1 MKINNSIKNNTYFS
15 GRLNVFSINP
25 STGLIET
32 KIVDATSIKAIKTS
46 MLNGEQVNS
55 LIYRTP
61 DGVKKCVSLNVFPN
75 FTEEKLKA
83 YIRKQVL
90 NANKSGNLVDV
101 LL

>member
-1 MKINNSIKNNTYFS
+1 MKISRINNNINFN
-15 GRLNVFSINP
+15 GRINVFSINP

-32 KIVDATSIKAIKTS
+32 KMVDTTSIKAIKTS

-61 DGVKKCVSLNVFPN
+61 NGVKKCVSLNVFPN
-75 FTEEKLKA
+75 FTEDKLKA

-90 NANKSGNLVDV
+90 NADKSGNLVDV

>member
-1 MKINNSIKNNTYFS
+1 MKINRINNNINFN
-15 GRLNVFSINP
+15 GRINVFSINP

-32 KIVDATSIKAIKTS
+32 KMVDTTSIKAIKTS

-61 DGVKKCVSLNVFPN
+61 NGVKKCVSLNVFPN
-75 FTEEKLKA
+75 FTEDKLKA

-90 NANKSGNLVDV
+90 NADKSGNLVDV

>member
-1 MKINNSIKNNTYFS
+1 MKINRINNNINFN

-32 KIVDATSIKAIKTS
+32 KMVDTTSIKAIKTS

-61 DGVKKCVSLNVFPN
+61 DGVKKCVSLNIFHD
-75 FTEEKLKA
+75 FTEDKLKN
-83 YIRKQVL
+83 YIRKQVV
-90 NANKSGNLVDV
+90 NANKSGNVVDV

>member
-1 MKINNSIKNNTYFS
+1 MKINNSINNSIYFS
-15 GRLNVFSINP
+15 GRLSVFSVNP
-25 STGLIET
+25 TSGFIET
-32 KIVDATSIKAIKTS
+32 KIVDTSSIKAIKTS

-75 FTEEKLKA
+75 FTEDKLKA
-83 YIRKQVL
+83 YIRKQIL
-90 NANKSGNLVDV
+90 NADKSGNVIDV